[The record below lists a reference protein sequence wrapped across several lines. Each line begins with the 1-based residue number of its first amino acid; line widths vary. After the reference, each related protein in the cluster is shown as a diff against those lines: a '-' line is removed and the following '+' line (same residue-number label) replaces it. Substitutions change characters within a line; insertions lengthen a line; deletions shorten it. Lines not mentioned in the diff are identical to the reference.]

1 MSKQSTLGWESVQDL
16 DSEETYVWTL
26 ASLQAA
32 VSAALPRLTVG
43 CDEPPVGVR
52 RLVVVGGGQL
62 MDKAK
67 FWRRDCS
74 PGTWLCAVPSLWGSG
89 AEASPVAVRT
99 VGDKKDAQLDDSLLP
114 DARAVLPPLTS
125 TIPADAARW
134 GMGDTWSHAIEGFLS
149 PLASEQVRADGAK
162 LINEELLPAG
172 LTPDPAWFELSAKA
186 CVVQANAGV
195 GLVHAIAH
203 VLEPKLQGYGHARL
217 CSLYLWPVFMFN
229 SERGPKVGKL
239 LEEYGI
245 DAVRLGATI
254 RQLFDE
260 DDYRELLPVLN
271 AHWTEIIRHP
281 LSRINCT
288 LVRSDAIAWFNEVVQ

>member
-1 MSKQSTLGWESVQDL
+1 MSKQSILSWESVRDL
-16 DSEETYVWTL
+16 DCQETYVWTL

-43 CDEPPVGVR
+43 CDEPPAGVR

-67 FWRRDCS
+67 FWRRDRS
-74 PGTWLCAVPSLWGSG
+74 PATWLCAVPSLWGSG

-99 VGDKKDAQLDDSLLP
+99 IDDKKDAQLDASLLP

-125 TIPADAARW
+125 TIPADVARW
-134 GMGDTWSHAIEGFLS
+134 GMGDTWSHALEGFLS
-149 PLASEQVRADGAK
+149 PLASQEVRATGAQ
-162 LINEELLPAG
+162 LINDELLPAG
-172 LTPDPAWFELSAKA
+172 LAPSLAWFELSSKA
-186 CVVQANAGV
+186 CVVQANSGV
-195 GLVHAIAH
+195 GLIHAIAH

-239 LEEYGI
+239 FEEYAI
-245 DAVRLGATI
+245 DPAKLGATI
-254 RQLFDE
+254 KELFDA
-260 DDYRELLPVLN
+260 DDYRELLPALN
-271 AHWTEIIRHP
+271 AHWPEIIRHP

>member
-1 MSKQSTLGWESVQDL
+1 MSKQSILSWESVRDL
-16 DSEETYVWTL
+16 DCQETYVWTL
-26 ASLQAA
+26 ASLQAT

-43 CDEPPVGVR
+43 CDEPPVGVL

-67 FWRRDCS
+67 FWRRDHS
-74 PGTWLCAVPSLWGSG
+74 PGSWLCAVPSLWGSG

-99 VGDKKDAQLDDSLLP
+99 VDDKKDAQLDASLLP

-125 TIPADAARW
+125 TIPADIARW
-134 GMGDTWSHAIEGFLS
+134 GMGDTWSHALEGFLS
-149 PLASEQVRADGAK
+149 PLASQKVRADGAR
-162 LINEELLPAG
+162 LINDELLTTALEPS
-172 LTPDPAWFELSAKA
+172 PAWFELSAKA
-186 CVVQANAGV
+186 CVVQANSGV

-203 VLEPKLQGYGHARL
+203 VLEPKLQAYGHARL

-229 SERGPKVGKL
+229 SERGGKVEKL
-239 LEEYGI
+239 FEEYGI
-245 DAVRLGATI
+245 DRVSLVTTI
-254 RQLFDE
+254 KQFFDAE
-260 DDYRELLPVLN
+260 EYRELLPALN
-271 AHWTEIIRHP
+271 AHWSEIIRHP